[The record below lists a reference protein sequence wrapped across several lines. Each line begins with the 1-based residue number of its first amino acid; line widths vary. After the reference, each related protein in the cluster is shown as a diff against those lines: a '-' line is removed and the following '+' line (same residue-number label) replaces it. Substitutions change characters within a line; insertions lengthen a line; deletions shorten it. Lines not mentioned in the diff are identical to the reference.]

1 MIDIF
6 YLILMIIFGIF
17 ILLISIYIIDYF
29 STSEEQGC
37 VNNIF
42 LKIIAIIGL
51 MMVFIEILL
60 LPLDVSNIHGKGGK
74 LNMNTFWIIS
84 FIIIF
89 VFSLVIIPL
98 MINIYELDPDLTT
111 CEKIKNGFLFFII
124 DVIIFSFLFF
134 ILFLCFNK
142 ANIPFEKKNCS
153 IYGYQNS
160 NDKTILFDKKN
171 CIIKTEDVSIK
182 THFLIF
188 SFGLMSFG
196 AYFLLTVFGGIGIV
210 ALPLDLIRSFMIRPI
225 KISKNRLE
233 EMKKEIVQTSIDLKE
248 LAKKVKSME
257 EKGFNKKYFWSKE
270 KKQYNQLFNEL
281 KVGVNIIDEQFQLI
295 NIQNAIGETSII
307 QYYLSLIIGIIFL
320 IFSIIWIIHIVL
332 YVLLKK
338 FYFLNNLLSIFTNN
352 GFTFLSTFL
361 FGFLC
366 FYLLIC
372 IVKGN
377 FKFGIRF
384 IILGS
389 VHPMKKNETY
399 MNSILFNI
407 MLILITSVSLIHFCV
422 KAFNEYVSMTDIDII
437 FSILIKNLSFF
448 KYFFKYNIFEWIFCG
463 IMLISFIYLIF
474 RSNDVNTIQKILYEK
489 IENEKKTK
497 NNLIELNET

>member
-6 YLILMIIFGIF
+6 YLIIIIIFSIF
-17 ILLISIYIIDYF
+17 ILFISIYVIDYF
-29 STSEEQGC
+29 STYEEQGC

-42 LKIIAIIGL
+42 LKIIAVIGL

-60 LPLDVSNIHGKGGK
+60 LPLDVANIHGKGGK
-74 LNMNTFWIIS
+74 LNMNTLWIIS

-89 VFSLVIIPL
+89 IFSLIIIPL

-111 CEKIKNGFLFFII
+111 FEKIKNGLLFFII
-124 DVIIFSFLFF
+124 DVIIFASLFF

-142 ANIPFEKKNCS
+142 ANIPIQKQNCS
-153 IYGYQNS
+153 ISGLQKS
-160 NDKTILFDKKN
+160 DESTILQK
-171 CIIKTEDVSIK
+171 CQIKEEDISIK
-182 THFLIF
+182 TPFIIF

-196 AYFLLTVFGGIGIV
+196 AHFLLTVFGGIGIF
-210 ALPLDLIRSFMIRPI
+210 ALPLDLIRTFIIRPI

-257 EKGFNKKYFWSKE
+257 ENGYSKKYFWSKE

-307 QYYLSLIIGIIFL
+307 QYYLSLILGIIFL
-320 IFSIIWIIHIVL
+320 IISIIWIIHLVL

-338 FYFLNNLLSIFTNN
+338 YFFLNNLFSYFTNN
-352 GFTFLSTFL
+352 GITFLATFL

-399 MNSILFNI
+399 MNSILFNV

-448 KYFFKYNIFEWIFCG
+448 RYFFENNIFEWIFCA
-463 IMLISFIYLIF
+463 IMLITFIYLIF
-474 RSNDVNTIQKILYEK
+474 RPSDINTIQKILYEK
-489 IENEKKTK
+489 IENEKKAKK
-497 NNLIELNET
+497 NNLIELNEN